1 MRVLGIDPGLERCGF
16 AVLERSDRRTRAVSF
31 GTVTTGS
38 GPVATRLAELATKL
52 RSVIRE
58 HRPEVAA
65 IEQLFVNRNLR
76 TAMTVGQAS
85 GVALLVVAEAG
96 LDIASYTPSQVKL
109 AVTGTGNAPKQQV
122 GFMVKALV
130 GLPALARPA
139 DSADAIAVALCHIHH
154 LEAPRP
160 AVPDGGRH
168 DPGCPALVGP
178 ARQAGRV
185 TGSGQPAATVRGAC
199 TCGTTVEEQWL
210 RRAAPTSPGLARGA
224 RASEL
229 PAPPERGAR

>member
-1 MRVLGIDPGLERCGF
+1 VASLPGEPPEVAGSRRKGERVRVLGIDPGLERCGF
-16 AVLERSDRRTRAVSF
+16 AVLERKDRRTRAVSF

-38 GPVATRLAELATKL
+38 GPVATRLTELATKL

-58 HRPEVAA
+58 HAPQTAA

-85 GVALLVVAEAG
+85 GVALLVVAESGLTIAG
-96 LDIASYTPSQVKL
+96 YTPTQVKL

-160 AVPDGGRH
+160 
-168 DPGCPALVGP
+168 PGADD
-178 ARQAGRV
+178 AG
-185 TGSGQPAATVRGAC
+185 
-199 TCGTTVEEQWL
+199 TVEEEWL
-210 RRAAPTSPGLARGA
+210 RRAAPTSPGLARG
-224 RASEL
+224 RRTGEL
-229 PAPPERGAR
+229 PPSPAPGVRGQR

>member
-16 AVLERSDRRTRAVSF
+16 AVLERKDRRTRAVSF

-76 TAMTVGQAS
+76 TVMTVGQAS

-96 LDIASYTPSQVKL
+96 LDIAGYTPSQVKL
-109 AVTGTGNAPKQQV
+109 AVTGSGNAPKQQV

-160 AVPDGGRH
+160 RNPEDA
-168 DPGCPALVGP
+168 
-178 ARQAGRV
+178 
-185 TGSGQPAATVRGAC
+185 AATV
-199 TCGTTVEEQWL
+199 EEEWL
-210 RRAAPTSPGLARGA
+210 RRAAPTSPSLARGRPA
-224 RASEL
+224 GEL
-229 PAPPERGAR
+229 PARRADPAAARPPGRGGQRAP

>member
-1 MRVLGIDPGLERCGF
+1 VFGGVAGVAGGGKGEPVRVLGIDPGLERCGF
-16 AVLERSDRRTRAVSF
+16 AVLERSERRTRAVSF

-52 RSVIRE
+52 RAVIHE
-58 HRPEVAA
+58 HKPEVAA

-85 GVALLVVAEAG
+85 GVALLVVAEEG
-96 LDIASYTPSQVKL
+96 LDIAGYTPSQVKL

-160 AVPDGGRH
+160 GGSE
-168 DPGCPALVGP
+168 D
-178 ARQAGRV
+178 
-185 TGSGQPAATVRGAC
+185 AATV
-199 TCGTTVEEQWL
+199 EEEWL
-210 RRAAPTSPGLARGA
+210 RRAAPTSPSLARGR
-224 RASEL
+224 RAGEL
-229 PAPPERGAR
+229 PAPRGRGPARGPS